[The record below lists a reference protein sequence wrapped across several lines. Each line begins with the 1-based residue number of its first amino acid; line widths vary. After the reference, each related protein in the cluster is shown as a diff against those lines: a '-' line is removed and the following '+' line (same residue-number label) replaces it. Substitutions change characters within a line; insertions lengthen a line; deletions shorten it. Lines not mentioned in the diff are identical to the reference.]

1 MTDTDPIACSL
12 DGVELEARLGAMRD
26 AGRGVLI
33 SRERQGRCHLL
44 RFRAEPATRGHL
56 EEIVSAERRCCPFLG
71 LALEEQEDVI
81 LLSIEAPAG
90 AEETAD
96 ALAAAFDA
104 AAQ

>member
-12 DGVELEARLGAMRD
+12 GGVELEARLLAVRD
-26 AGRGVLI
+26 AGKDALI
-33 SRERQGRCHLL
+33 SHERSGRGHLL
-44 RFRAEPATRGHL
+44 RFRAEPATRQRL

-71 LALEEQEDVI
+71 LALEEQEGVI

-90 AEETAD
+90 AEETAE

-104 AAQ
+104 AAH